1 MGTEVGSGQAGGP
14 GDCKPFAGSVL
25 AREPALCGTKAG
37 SPLPTLP
44 TDRRESR
51 AGRSL
56 WCFSTSLPVRKPSP
70 KQPRKPPSRQRKKKK
85 KMPSGFRELILP
97 LQRRARYLSN
107 GILSENKRCGQAVR
121 LLLFFFLR
129 DLSSYT
135 SPDLC
140 AERVGWSHQLRRL
153 CACLVGFPLL
163 CLHLEH
169 FGICC
174 WEREQNIYF

>member
-1 MGTEVGSGQAGGP
+1 MPAGECLGTEVGSGQAGGP

-70 KQPRKPPSRQRKKKK
+70 KQPRKPPSRQRKKKNALRFQGVDSPLAATSAVPFQWHFVRK
-85 KMPSGFRELILP
+85 QTLRPSSTSLVI
-97 LQRRARYLSN
+97 
-107 GILSENKRCGQAVR
+107 
-121 LLLFFFLR
+121 FFFAGFEFLHESR
-129 DLSSYT
+129 PVRGAS
-135 SPDLC
+135 
-140 AERVGWSHQLRRL
+140 G
-153 CACLVGFPLL
+153 LVPSA
-163 CLHLEH
+163 
-169 FGICC
+169 
-174 WEREQNIYF
+174 